1 MSVTQ
6 LPEPLLVSLGSPAA
20 PARSRNKRH
29 DGRSAAIMVF
39 PNLAMFTIFIVVP
52 VLGGLYLSFT
62 SWDITN
68 GLPKWIGLA
77 NYRQML
83 HDPLVWQ
90 AAETTLKFIA
100 FGVVPTVIISLWLAM
115 LINFRFRFFTV
126 VRSLYLIPAAM
137 SFAASAVVWRYIFQ
151 DGPGY
156 GILDYVITKFGVT
169 NPPDWL
175 ASTTWALPAL
185 DIITIWLSLPI
196 ATVLY
201 LAALQRIPD
210 SLIEASTLDGCG
222 PIRRIRYIIWPG
234 VRYMTP
240 LVAIVA
246 LLSFTNG
253 SFDLVRILT
262 QGDPIGAT
270 QTLIYY
276 IYFESF
282 NFGAWGYAAALS
294 ILQVVIIA
302 GILLILR
309 GLSALV
315 NRW

>member
-6 LPEPLLVSLGSPAA
+6 LPDPLVVSLNTPATV
-20 PARSRNKRH
+20 ARPPKLRR
-29 DGRSAAIMVF
+29 DGRWAAILVL
-39 PNLAMFTIFIVVP
+39 PNLAMFTVFIVVP

-62 SWDITN
+62 TWDITN
-68 GLPKWIGLA
+68 GFPKWVGLA
-77 NYRQML
+77 NYRQMF
-83 HDPLVWQ
+83 HDPVVWQ
-90 AAETTLKFIA
+90 ASETTLKYIA
-100 FGVVPTVIISLWLAM
+100 FGVIPTMIISLWLAM
-115 LINFRFRFFTV
+115 LINFRFRFYTV

-156 GILDYVITKFGVT
+156 GILDFIISKFGIS

-196 ATVLY
+196 ATILY

-210 SLIEASTLDGCG
+210 SVIEASTLDGCG

-253 SFDLVRILT
+253 SFDLVNILT
-262 QGDPIGAT
+262 KGDPIGST

-282 NFGAWGYAAALS
+282 GLGFWGYAAALS
-294 ILQVVIIA
+294 ILQIVIIA

-309 GLSALV
+309 GLSSLV

>member
-6 LPEPLLVSLGSPAA
+6 LPDPSLVSLNTPAA
-20 PARSRNKRH
+20 PARPRRRRH
-29 DGRSAAIMVF
+29 DGRWAAVLVF
-39 PNLAMFTIFIVVP
+39 PNMAMFTIFIVVP

-68 GLPKWIGLA
+68 GLPKWVGLA

-83 HDPLVWQ
+83 HDPAVWQ
-90 AAETTLKFIA
+90 ASEITLKYIA
-100 FGVVPTVIISLWLAM
+100 FGVVPTMIISLWLAM
-115 LINFRFRFFTV
+115 LINFRFRFYTL

-137 SFAASAVVWRYIFQ
+137 SFAASAVVWRYILQ
-151 DGPGY
+151 NSPGY
-156 GILDYVITKFGVT
+156 GLLDFVISKFGVS

-196 ATVLY
+196 ATILY

-210 SLIEASTLDGCG
+210 SIIEASTLDGCG
-222 PIRRIRYIIWPG
+222 PVRRIRYIIWPG

-246 LLSFTNG
+246 MLSFTNG
-253 SFDLVRILT
+253 SFDLVNILT
-262 QGDPIGAT
+262 KGDPIGST

-282 NFGAWGYAAALS
+282 GLGFWGYAAALS
-294 ILQVVIIA
+294 ILQIVIIA

-309 GLSALV
+309 GLSSLV